1 MKNEAILR
9 GVLQKWKVECRA
21 DGPRTNAFVWLHWAL
36 RTCCADGYHR
46 WSFMH
51 FQERPVPVKISGLYS
66 CTFKLGSR
74 SSWLFP
80 MKPWFAVS
88 VVEAIWYRLSSEFR
102 NSFSDLVSFF
112 RLAVSLIVL
121 IINSAPC
128 WEQLLPGRA
137 GEKEPGPESW
147 DPHITYWEILASSS
161 ARCDVLHH
169 IFCHVLA
176 ERLWGLTQQIMPAN
190 CHHCAVRTKSCH
202 PQKTMDMCLRPRQI
216 FSRLNSAGDVL
227 KVIDEVRSIDWSA
240 CLP

>member
-21 DGPRTNAFVWLHWAL
+21 DGLVPMRSCGCIGRCEPAAL
-36 RTCCADGYHR
+36 MDTIVGPSCIP
-46 WSFMH
+46 MH
-51 FQERPVPVKISGLYS
+51 SQERPVPVKISGLYS

-137 GEKEPGPESW
+137 GEKEPDQNLGIHISLTGKSW
-147 DPHITYWEILASSS
+147 PARLPGVMCFITFSVMYLQNVSGAS
-161 ARCDVLHH
+161 R
-169 IFCHVLA
+169 
-176 ERLWGLTQQIMPAN
+176 N
-190 CHHCAVRTKSCH
+190 K
-202 PQKTMDMCLRPRQI
+202 
-216 FSRLNSAGDVL
+216 
-227 KVIDEVRSIDWSA
+227 
-240 CLP
+240 